1 MQARG
6 LTLGTMVVVL
16 LAGCAPPAP
25 EISEA
30 KRKEMQFDRIAKLD
44 DQSCLCAMAGRDT
57 SKLDRELEGLTA
69 SLEKLDSMTSS
80 VPLQSRN
87 TCYPQLGERACVGRV
102 VITHS
107 RSDADFVC
115 TGKQADELLAVWEGA
130 ATDGRTY
137 ESLVAAD
144 KKRDAALLKRLRA
157 MHTEAAAKIP
167 QSACN

>member
-6 LTLGTMVVVL
+6 LTLAPAAAIL
-16 LAGCAPPAP
+16 LAGCSYPNPKL
-25 EISEA
+25 SEA
-30 KRKEMQFDRIAKLD
+30 ERKEIQAKRIATLD

-57 SKLDRELEGLTA
+57 SKLDREINRLTA
-69 SLEKLDSMTSS
+69 SLEKQESATSS
-80 VPLQSRN
+80 VPLQGQN
-87 TCYPQLGERACVGRV
+87 TCYPELGEGACVGRI

-115 TGKQADELLAVWEGA
+115 TQKQADELLSVWEGA

-157 MHTEAAAKIP
+157 MRAEAVAKIP

>member
-1 MQARG
+1 MQIDRVVK
-6 LTLGTMVVVL
+6 LG
-16 LAGCAPPAP
+16 
-25 EISEA
+25 
-30 KRKEMQFDRIAKLD
+30 

-57 SKLDRELEGLTA
+57 SKLDRELERLTA
-69 SLEKLDSMTSS
+69 SLETKTWMTSS
-80 VPLQSRN
+80 VPLRADGV
-87 TCYPQLGERACVGRV
+87 CYPQLGERACVGRV

-107 RSDADFVC
+107 RSDTDFVC

-157 MHTEAAAKIP
+157 MHAEAAAKIP